1 MDATI
6 SVVCYK
12 SKTLSNGEHPLM
24 LRISKDG
31 KKKYQSLGISV
42 NPKFWDFQKNK
53 PKPKCPNLEYLQK
66 IILDKKL
73 ELQKKKLEIKSDQKE
88 YSAATLLEANA
99 NLLVAKTVD
108 CFYKEIIAQCEI
120 NNKCGNR
127 LVYLNSY
134 NSLKRFTNGK
144 LEIPFNSINVAWLEK
159 YEKWLRSNG
168 NKETTISLMFRTLR
182 STYNKAI
189 KERCAHLSDYPFQEY
204 KISKFDTSTQKRAIA
219 KTDMLKFTETSQ
231 PIGQKKYVELSKD
244 IFIFSYLCGGINFTD
259 IANLT
264 QENIVNGRLHYIR
277 QKTGKLIKIGIP
289 HRVLQQLKM
298 IHVEKLM
305 GSSLKDIRIQL
316 FGDAFLTVL
325 LAFGLSLLIINDCL
339 SFFNGLFASHLN
351 VHFFFSLQ
359 MLPLLVLFV
368 LVMSIVP
375 AWYIS
380 HRLSQLSF
388 SEYKTLYGGKKKQRF
403 IALLVI
409 LQFSISIGLI
419 FATLVANEQIN
430 LIKERAYCYE
440 NRIEIG
446 DFNAAPATILK
457 EELEK
462 HVQGIESIAL
472 SQGSILNSWIREL
485 SIKQADGTEKSS
497 YLLMLY
503 SDANLV
509 KTMGFKLLSGNAPEQ
524 LQKQYA
530 YPALVNESYVRMLIP
545 AGINAIGKPLKE
557 FDQSADSLYI
567 IGGVLQDFP
576 FSSLENEITPVILYL
591 PPTERMS
598 GANYLQIKLIESN
611 KQETLHQIAQ
621 IWEKMNEGEI
631 FQYTDMHQDFMKRN
645 GKVLSL
651 SKLLI
656 AYSLIGLILT
666 CFGLFGISWYAT
678 RQRIREISIRKIHG
692 ATSRQIVLLL
702 NKPFCLQILLA
713 YILAVPIVYWLM
725 HHWHEQ
731 FAYKAPFTVMDFLL
745 PLCIVWI
752 ISAVTVCLQSYLL
765 NKTNPID
772 CIKSE

>member
-264 QENIVNGRLHYIR
+264 QENIVNGRWKIQCKLPPKTKRFCPLKTFNNAPLKSLDRWGYYYFSLFPSVCSHFTDTFSCQLNPVRRMYNTIHNGICYCRVSDCIIPIVRWQLRGDDDGLAPMSVLYYIE
-277 QKTGKLIKIGIP
+277 QDGSFLGIKVHKEEVIQYEQRAPFDSLEFRFQCAFYFCHLKRTHKFRSIRIICPYALLAGFIP
-289 HRVLQQLKM
+289 HCCGK
-298 IHVEKLM
+298 E
-305 GSSLKDIRIQL
+305 
-316 FGDAFLTVL
+316 A
-325 LAFGLSLLIINDCL
+325 
-339 SFFNGLFASHLN
+339 
-351 VHFFFSLQ
+351 
-359 MLPLLVLFV
+359 LP
-368 LVMSIVP
+368 
-375 AWYIS
+375 
-380 HRLSQLSF
+380 
-388 SEYKTLYGGKKKQRF
+388 
-403 IALLVI
+403 
-409 LQFSISIGLI
+409 
-419 FATLVANEQIN
+419 
-430 LIKERAYCYE
+430 
-440 NRIEIG
+440 
-446 DFNAAPATILK
+446 
-457 EELEK
+457 
-462 HVQGIESIAL
+462 
-472 SQGSILNSWIREL
+472 
-485 SIKQADGTEKSS
+485 GT
-497 YLLMLY
+497 
-503 SDANLV
+503 
-509 KTMGFKLLSGNAPEQ
+509 G
-524 LQKQYA
+524 
-530 YPALVNESYVRMLIP
+530 
-545 AGINAIGKPLKE
+545 
-557 FDQSADSLYI
+557 
-567 IGGVLQDFP
+567 
-576 FSSLENEITPVILYL
+576 
-591 PPTERMS
+591 
-598 GANYLQIKLIESN
+598 
-611 KQETLHQIAQ
+611 
-621 IWEKMNEGEI
+621 
-631 FQYTDMHQDFMKRN
+631 
-645 GKVLSL
+645 
-651 SKLLI
+651 
-656 AYSLIGLILT
+656 
-666 CFGLFGISWYAT
+666 
-678 RQRIREISIRKIHG
+678 
-692 ATSRQIVLLL
+692 
-702 NKPFCLQILLA
+702 
-713 YILAVPIVYWLM
+713 
-725 HHWHEQ
+725 
-731 FAYKAPFTVMDFLL
+731 
-745 PLCIVWI
+745 
-752 ISAVTVCLQSYLL
+752 
-765 NKTNPID
+765 
-772 CIKSE
+772 

>member
-264 QENIVNGRLHYIR
+264 QENIVNG
-277 QKTGKLIKIGIP
+277 
-289 HRVLQQLKM
+289 
-298 IHVEKLM
+298 
-305 GSSLKDIRIQL
+305 SLKEGNWGPMDLIEADIDTISIADVKSKHDFSRIK
-316 FGDAFLTVL
+316 
-325 LAFGLSLLIINDCL
+325 NNM
-339 SFFNGLFASHLN
+339 NGYSET
-351 VHFFFSLQ
+351 LQ
-359 MLPLLVLFV
+359 MLANHEGDASFV
-368 LVMSIVP
+368 SDC
-375 AWYIS
+375 
-380 HRLSQLSF
+380 
-388 SEYKTLYGGKKKQRF
+388 
-403 IALLVI
+403 
-409 LQFSISIGLI
+409 
-419 FATLVANEQIN
+419 
-430 LIKERAYCYE
+430 RAFY
-440 NRIEIG
+440 
-446 DFNAAPATILK
+446 
-457 EELEK
+457 
-462 HVQGIESIAL
+462 
-472 SQGSILNSWIREL
+472 
-485 SIKQADGTEKSS
+485 
-497 YLLMLY
+497 
-503 SDANLV
+503 LV
-509 KTMGFKLLSGNAPEQ
+509 KTYNNSNKVPDGIERSPWFLPSIGQ
-524 LQKQYA
+524 WFDV
-530 YPALVNESYVRMLIP
+530 LVNIC
-545 AGINAIGKPLKE
+545 GKSPE
-557 FDQSADSLYI
+557 NFRHNT
-567 IGGVLQDFP
+567 GNGLQD
-576 FSSLENEITPVILYL
+576 EKW
-591 PPTERMS
+591 
-598 GANYLQIKLIESN
+598 G
-611 KQETLHQIAQ
+611 QETLD
-621 IWEKMNEGEI
+621 KLEG
-631 FQYTDMHQDFMKRN
+631 Q
-645 GKVLSL
+645 L
-651 SKLLI
+651 SKVGKSLPQFNVNYRLGFSCSSQYDKDRSWMLL
-656 AYSLIGLILT
+656 
-666 CFGLFGISWYAT
+666 
-678 RQRIREISIRKIHG
+678 
-692 ATSRQIVLLL
+692 
-702 NKPFCLQILLA
+702 
-713 YILAVPIVYWLM
+713 
-725 HHWHEQ
+725 WHIDDPL
-731 FAYKAPFTVMDFLL
+731 YK
-745 PLCIVWI
+745 WER
-752 ISAVTVCLQSYLL
+752 VCLQGY
-765 NKTNPID
+765 NKTSAWHVRPFFAF
-772 CIKSE
+772 

>member
-289 HRVLQQLKM
+289 H
-298 IHVEKLM
+298 
-305 GSSLKDIRIQL
+305 
-316 FGDAFLTVL
+316 
-325 LAFGLSLLIINDCL
+325 
-339 SFFNGLFASHLN
+339 
-351 VHFFFSLQ
+351 
-359 MLPLLVLFV
+359 
-368 LVMSIVP
+368 
-375 AWYIS
+375 
-380 HRLSQLSF
+380 
-388 SEYKTLYGGKKKQRF
+388 
-403 IALLVI
+403 
-409 LQFSISIGLI
+409 
-419 FATLVANEQIN
+419 
-430 LIKERAYCYE
+430 
-440 NRIEIG
+440 
-446 DFNAAPATILK
+446 
-457 EELEK
+457 
-462 HVQGIESIAL
+462 
-472 SQGSILNSWIREL
+472 
-485 SIKQADGTEKSS
+485 
-497 YLLMLY
+497 
-503 SDANLV
+503 
-509 KTMGFKLLSGNAPEQ
+509 
-524 LQKQYA
+524 
-530 YPALVNESYVRMLIP
+530 
-545 AGINAIGKPLKE
+545 
-557 FDQSADSLYI
+557 
-567 IGGVLQDFP
+567 
-576 FSSLENEITPVILYL
+576 
-591 PPTERMS
+591 
-598 GANYLQIKLIESN
+598 
-611 KQETLHQIAQ
+611 
-621 IWEKMNEGEI
+621 
-631 FQYTDMHQDFMKRN
+631 
-645 GKVLSL
+645 
-651 SKLLI
+651 
-656 AYSLIGLILT
+656 
-666 CFGLFGISWYAT
+666 AT

>member
-1 MDATI
+1 MGRFTFGLTECVKPRVKPKMNMDATI

-127 LVYLNSY
+127 LVYPNSY

-289 HRVLQQLKM
+289 QEAMQIIKKYTD
-298 IHVEKLM
+298 ESN
-305 GSSLKDIRIQL
+305 GYL
-316 FGDAFLTVL
+316 FP
-325 LAFGLSLLIINDCL
+325 I
-339 SFFNGLFASHLN
+339 LN
-351 VHFFFSLQ
+351 VKVH
-359 MLPLLVLFV
+359 
-368 LVMSIVP
+368 
-375 AWYIS
+375 
-380 HRLSQLSF
+380 
-388 SEYKTLYGGKKKQRF
+388 KT
-403 IALLVI
+403 A
-409 LQFSISIGLI
+409 
-419 FATLVANEQIN
+419 
-430 LIKERAYCYE
+430 
-440 NRIEIG
+440 
-446 DFNAAPATILK
+446 
-457 EELEK
+457 
-462 HVQGIESIAL
+462 
-472 SQGSILNSWIREL
+472 
-485 SIKQADGTEKSS
+485 
-497 YLLMLY
+497 
-503 SDANLV
+503 
-509 KTMGFKLLSGNAPEQ
+509 
-524 LQKQYA
+524 LQKQ
-530 YPALVNESYVRMLIP
+530 NRIHK
-545 AGINAIGKPLKE
+545 I
-557 FDQSADSLYI
+557 
-567 IGGVLQDFP
+567 
-576 FSSLENEITPVILYL
+576 
-591 PPTERMS
+591 R
-598 GANYLQIKLIESN
+598 
-611 KQETLHQIAQ
+611 
-621 IWEKMNEGEI
+621 
-631 FQYTDMHQDFMKRN
+631 
-645 GKVLSL
+645 GKVNDILRTLGKRLGIEANITTYVARHSFASVL
-651 SKLLI
+651 KKSGVNIALISEALGHSDLATTQIYLDSFDNEQVDEAMKNLL
-656 AYSLIGLILT
+656 
-666 CFGLFGISWYAT
+666 
-678 RQRIREISIRKIHG
+678 
-692 ATSRQIVLLL
+692 
-702 NKPFCLQILLA
+702 
-713 YILAVPIVYWLM
+713 
-725 HHWHEQ
+725 
-731 FAYKAPFTVMDFLL
+731 
-745 PLCIVWI
+745 
-752 ISAVTVCLQSYLL
+752 
-765 NKTNPID
+765 
-772 CIKSE
+772 

>member
-289 HRVLQQLKM
+289 QEAMQIIKKYTDWKIQCKLPPKTKRFCPLKTFNNAPLKSLDRWGYYYFSLFPSVCSHFTDTFSCQLNPVRRMYNTIHNGICYCRVSDCIIPIVRWQLRGDDDGLAPM
-298 IHVEKLM
+298 SVLYYIEQD
-305 GSSLKDIRIQL
+305 GSFLGIKVHKEEVIQYEQRAPFDSLEFRFQCAFYFCHLKRTHKFRSIRIICPY
-316 FGDAFLTVL
+316 AL
-325 LAFGLSLLIINDCL
+325 LAGFIPHCCGKE
-339 SFFNGLFASHLN
+339 A
-351 VHFFFSLQ
+351 
-359 MLPLLVLFV
+359 LP
-368 LVMSIVP
+368 
-375 AWYIS
+375 
-380 HRLSQLSF
+380 
-388 SEYKTLYGGKKKQRF
+388 
-403 IALLVI
+403 
-409 LQFSISIGLI
+409 
-419 FATLVANEQIN
+419 
-430 LIKERAYCYE
+430 
-440 NRIEIG
+440 
-446 DFNAAPATILK
+446 
-457 EELEK
+457 
-462 HVQGIESIAL
+462 
-472 SQGSILNSWIREL
+472 
-485 SIKQADGTEKSS
+485 GT
-497 YLLMLY
+497 
-503 SDANLV
+503 
-509 KTMGFKLLSGNAPEQ
+509 G
-524 LQKQYA
+524 
-530 YPALVNESYVRMLIP
+530 
-545 AGINAIGKPLKE
+545 
-557 FDQSADSLYI
+557 
-567 IGGVLQDFP
+567 
-576 FSSLENEITPVILYL
+576 
-591 PPTERMS
+591 
-598 GANYLQIKLIESN
+598 
-611 KQETLHQIAQ
+611 
-621 IWEKMNEGEI
+621 
-631 FQYTDMHQDFMKRN
+631 
-645 GKVLSL
+645 
-651 SKLLI
+651 
-656 AYSLIGLILT
+656 
-666 CFGLFGISWYAT
+666 
-678 RQRIREISIRKIHG
+678 
-692 ATSRQIVLLL
+692 
-702 NKPFCLQILLA
+702 
-713 YILAVPIVYWLM
+713 
-725 HHWHEQ
+725 
-731 FAYKAPFTVMDFLL
+731 
-745 PLCIVWI
+745 
-752 ISAVTVCLQSYLL
+752 
-765 NKTNPID
+765 
-772 CIKSE
+772 